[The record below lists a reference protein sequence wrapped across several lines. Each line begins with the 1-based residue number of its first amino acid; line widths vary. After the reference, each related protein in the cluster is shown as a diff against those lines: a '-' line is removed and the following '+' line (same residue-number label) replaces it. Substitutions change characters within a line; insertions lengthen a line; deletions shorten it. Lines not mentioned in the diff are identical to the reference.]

1 MSEDFFPWQVTIKH
15 QIILSENTDIITWS
29 ECFVYCLGDQ
39 CCVYV
44 VSKYNLHLKQYLC
57 TAVGY
62 WYCIFPSL
70 NAVIK
75 FTVLF
80 VFSLTNITEIKKS
93 FKV

>member
-1 MSEDFFPWQVTIKH
+1 MH
-15 QIILSENTDIITWS
+15 LL
-29 ECFVYCLGDQ
+29 CFVYCLRDQ

-44 VSKYNLHLKQYLC
+44 VSKYNLYLKQYLC
-57 TAVGY
+57 TAVRY
-62 WYCIFPSL
+62 LILYISKF